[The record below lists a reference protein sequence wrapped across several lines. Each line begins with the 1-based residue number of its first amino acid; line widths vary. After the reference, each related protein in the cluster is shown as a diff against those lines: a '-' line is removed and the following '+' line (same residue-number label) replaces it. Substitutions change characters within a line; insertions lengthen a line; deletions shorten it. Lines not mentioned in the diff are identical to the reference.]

1 MHYRLLIFISGF
13 LLLSCHSTVQKKS
26 VSIDAK
32 NLINKTSPLSEKEI
46 LSWPIK
52 DIVLDTIPGISLE
65 RAYSELLLPQKG
77 DTIVIALIDMPVDI
91 NHPDLNPNI
100 WRNADEIPNN
110 SIDDDAN
117 GYIDDIQGW
126 NFMGNPDGRNY
137 VFMNYEYTRILKKYD
152 YHPDRSNNTTQ
163 INFENPREHQIF
175 QKAVAQFNERKEF
188 ATYRIKKTDSLN
200 KKYWKQKQFILE
212 QVQKDTFS
220 MEDLNNLE
228 KKYADSPEVLSTITA
243 FKKNVSLGIN
253 DQWLKNALNQAEK
266 RLEVMLGLDFDD
278 RLVTG
283 DDVTNPKDIHYGN
296 SMVNHNLNVLDHG
309 TRMAGVLVS
318 SFESKKLEALMNHI
332 KIMPLCVSGLGD
344 ENDKDMALAIR
355 YAVDNG
361 ARVINISSGKYF
373 SLNEDWVEDA
383 IKYANENDVLVVA
396 SSGNRGVDLDDFE
409 NMKYPNDIDVNGN
422 EFANNFIRVG
432 SSGYVLDSTFV
443 HPATNYGK
451 TEVDIFAPGEKIRT
465 TTAKKEAYTF
475 SYGTSASAAMVSKV
489 AAVVLIYYP
498 SLTASELKEAILK
511 SGIQY
516 EVLIPKKEEEDNKEK
531 TPFSALSK
539 TGAVVNAYN
548 AILLAEEKLN
558 ENKN

>member
-1 MHYRLLIFISGF
+1 MNFRFLILIPALSVLCCQSPKKKESISIIPN
-13 LLLSCHSTVQKKS
+13 QS
-26 VSIDAK
+26 VH
-32 NLINKTSPLSEKEI
+32 KTNPFSEEEV
-46 LSWPIK
+46 LSWPVK
-52 DIVLDTIPGISLE
+52 DIVQDTVPGISLE
-65 RAYSELLLPQKG
+65 RAYSELLQHLNG
-77 DTIVIALIDMPVDI
+77 ETIVIALIDMPVDI
-91 NHPDLNPNI
+91 NHPKLNQNI

-117 GYIDDIQGW
+117 GYVDDIQGW

-152 YHPDRSNNTTQ
+152 YNPDRSNDTTQ
-163 INFENPREHQIF
+163 INFENPREYQIF

-200 KKYWKQKQFILE
+200 EKYWKQKQFILE
-212 QVQKDTFS
+212 QIHKDTFS

-228 KKYADSPEVLSTITA
+228 KKYADSPEVLSNITA

-253 DQWLKNALNQAEK
+253 DQWLKNALVQAEK
-266 RLEVMLGLDFDD
+266 RLEVMLGLDFND

-283 DDVTNPKDIHYGN
+283 DDVTNPKDIQYGN
-296 SMVNHNLNVLDHG
+296 PIVNHNLNVLDHG

-318 SFESKKLEALMNHI
+318 SFESKKLENLMNHI

-344 ENDKDMALAIR
+344 ENDKDIALAIR

-373 SLNEDWVEDA
+373 TLNEDWVKDA

-396 SSGNRGVDLDDFE
+396 SSGNRGVNLDDFE
-409 NMKYPNDIDVNGN
+409 NMKYPNDIDDDGN
-422 EFANNFIRVG
+422 EFANNFVRVG

-465 TTAKKEAYTF
+465 TTAKKVGYTF

-489 AAVVLIYYP
+489 AAIVLSYYP
-498 SLTASELKEAILK
+498 SLTASELKEVILK

-516 EVLIPKKEEEDNKEK
+516 EVSIPKKGDNDGKEEK
-531 TPFSALSK
+531 TPFSTLSK

-548 AILLAEEKLN
+548 AILLAEETLEEK
-558 ENKN
+558 